1 MIYSKH
7 RGRFA
12 VATAMAIAAAL
23 LVTALAG
30 CGTSQDEATQGGAV
44 PEQQASTQTV
54 TDMVGRTVE
63 VPAKAEKVIG
73 IGSSSL
79 RLIAYLEAVDAVV
92 GVEQSEL
99 EDNVTCSYRH
109 VYHDTL
115 KNLPVIGDGGS
126 KGVTPNEEAIMQ
138 AAPEVVFASIDKDAA
153 DSLQEKTGIPVV
165 CLTLSD
171 VVFDQVFYDNVNLVG
186 SIVGK
191 QDRADEIVAYMKD
204 TQQDLEQRTS
214 GIAEADKKTA
224 YAAGIS
230 FRGGHGFA
238 GTEAH
243 FPPFEETGVENIA
256 DVAGAS
262 GAFDID
268 LEKVTAA
275 QPDCIFVE
283 GSNLPLVKE
292 DYDNNPGYFT
302 ELKAVQDRQ
311 TYTLISYRFY
321 ATNIELALANCY
333 QVGAVAYPEQFKDVD
348 PTQKLDEITEFF
360 LGKKLSGDLSAEGYE
375 FKQVDLANIA

>member
-333 QVGAVAYPEQFKDVD
+333 QVGAMAYPDRYKDVD
-348 PTQKLDEITEFF
+348 PTAKLRRDHRVLPGQKALRRTWRPRAT
-360 LGKKLSGDLSAEGYE
+360 SSSRST
-375 FKQVDLANIA
+375 